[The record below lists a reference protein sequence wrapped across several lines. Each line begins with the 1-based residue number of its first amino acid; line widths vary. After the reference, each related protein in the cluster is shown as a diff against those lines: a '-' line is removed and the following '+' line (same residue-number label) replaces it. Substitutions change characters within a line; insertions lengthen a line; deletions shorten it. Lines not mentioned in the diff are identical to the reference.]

1 MEKLRFIALRIWV
14 PIIGRLRMLR
24 AWGALL
30 TGMRRRSRATELW
43 IGDSHALS
51 FNQKVHFSEF
61 VRGPEGQIILRVG
74 PRLMWS
80 LAESGFSE
88 RVDRVARVV
97 SKFGRPGSIVPV
109 FVSGEIDVRCHLVGR
124 EQDYGFVKTYVD
136 RCLALATSLRSPR
149 AVFVVP
155 PPPSEW
161 CPNVEEF
168 PIKGT
173 IAERVGVF
181 QNLREALIS
190 AVQQAPA
197 AELLDPTDALVGADG
212 SLRRDCTD
220 DGCHTNHH
228 GVAVV
233 RALAHQMELTSNRGV
248 QV

>member
-1 MEKLRFIALRIWV
+1 MGKLRFIALRIWV

-24 AWGALL
+24 AWAALL
-30 TGMRRRSRATELW
+30 MAMRRRSRATELW

-80 LAESGFSE
+80 LAESGFSK

-97 SKFGRPGSIVPV
+97 ARLGRPGSIIPV

-136 RCLALATSLRSPR
+136 RCLALAASLRSPR
-149 AVFVVP
+149 AVFVIP

-161 CPNVEEF
+161 CPNVVEF

-173 IAERVGVF
+173 IVERVGAF
-181 QNLREALIS
+181 RNLREALIS
-190 AVQQAPA
+190 VVEHASG
-197 AELLDPTDALVGADG
+197 AELLDPTDELAGPDG
-212 SLRRDCTD
+212 SLRRDYTD
-220 DGCHTNHH
+220 DGCHTNHR

-233 RALAHQMELTSNRGV
+233 RSLAHQMELTATRST
-248 QV
+248 